1 MTQNPVYKKILIIL
15 FAIVIL
21 LLVANIVVTKIS
33 DKDEQPKNRAS
44 LSGIEIDGLFHTA
57 LKNYGFADSWIVK
70 KKLKKISGDSL
81 FATYSVSVPKDVP
94 IQMLILEMKNLFWE
108 NDVTIDAE
116 ETSTNKISL
125 LKLVSGNKLKLAAE
139 FTYNEELNREFG
151 AISFLVSDLPFEDE
165 EVLAELFKTPELY
178 YAVFIPSAE
187 SKKQLNALTKSE
199 KRYAVLLNDDITELD
214 YKLSS
219 NFSEDRILRSLKE
232 IVTVYYSAA
241 FFIVD
246 EKSDLYESKN
256 YAFIQ
261 TQLNKRGIVHV
272 PTNKFSTLNSNS
284 LNVDSKFQDF
294 MLSVN
299 KTDEKI
305 LLVTADEYLSI
316 VKLIPAYRKIGYKFI
331 YPGDI
336 IIKRQA
342 LE

>member
-1 MTQNPVYKKILIIL
+1 M
-15 FAIVIL
+15 
-21 LLVANIVVTKIS
+21 
-33 DKDEQPKNRAS
+33 
-44 LSGIEIDGLFHTA
+44 LSGIEIDKKFKDA
-57 LKNYGFADSWIVK
+57 LKNYGFSESWILK

-81 FATYSVSVPKDVP
+81 YSTYSVNVPKDVP
-94 IQMLILEMKNLFWE
+94 IQMLILEMKNIFWE

-125 LKLVSGNKLKLAAE
+125 VKLISGKKLKLAVE
-139 FTYNEELNREFG
+139 FTYNEELKREYG
-151 AISFLVSDLPFEDE
+151 TVSFLVSDLPFDDE
-165 EVLAELFKTPELY
+165 EVLTELYKTPELY
-178 YAVFIPSAE
+178 YTVFIPGTE
-187 SKKQLNALTKSE
+187 SKKQLNALAKAE
-199 KRYAVLLNDDITELD
+199 KRYAVLLNDDIIDLD
-214 YKLSS
+214 YKLAS

-232 IVTVYYSAA
+232 IVTAFYSAV

-256 YAFIQ
+256 YAYIQ
-261 TQLNKRGIVHV
+261 TQLNKRGIILV

-284 LNVDSKFQDF
+284 LNVDSKFQNF
-294 MLSVN
+294 MVSVN

-305 LLVTADEYLSI
+305 LLVTSDEYLSI

-336 IIKRQA
+336 IIKRKT